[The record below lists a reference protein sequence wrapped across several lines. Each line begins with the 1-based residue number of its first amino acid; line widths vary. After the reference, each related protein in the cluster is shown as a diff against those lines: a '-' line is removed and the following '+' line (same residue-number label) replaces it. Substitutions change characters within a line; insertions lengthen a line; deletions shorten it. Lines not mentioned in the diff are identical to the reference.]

1 MIDESK
7 LRKYWLDFAGKY
19 CNQNF
24 TEDKLPLV
32 VELFIDGKIKDYR
45 ENSNVKSESLSDM
58 SVTYFDKELSKEE
71 SKLLGQVRKLKV
83 PK

>member
-1 MIDESK
+1 MDEEK
-7 LRKYWLDFAGKY
+7 LKKYWLDFAERY
-19 CNQNF
+19 CNQTFNK
-24 TEDKLPLV
+24 ENPPMV
-32 VELFIDGKIKDYR
+32 VQLFIDGKIKDYR

-71 SKLLGQVRKLKV
+71 ANLLGQVRKLKV